1 MSQRRSRFL
10 AAAFLLVPALTVR
23 AADTCLVKA
32 TFGGKA
38 VTLKNCAVAVYDE
51 KGVTIFFNENPISA
65 EEATAFSW
73 NSYPK
78 DKDANNKPRT
88 MLTVGIC
95 PGGAT
100 GVPSPTAAKSVEMS
114 FSHASDPM
122 ASRQWLFDPAKDKE
136 LKIEKL
142 SGNLKSGGRLAGK
155 LTGAK
160 KSDQQTEKPTTD
172 TWDIVFDV
180 AIPAKAA
187 AAGPGC
193 S

>member
-38 VTLKNCAVAVYDE
+38 VTLKHCAVAVYDE
-51 KGVTIFFNENPISA
+51 KGATLFFNENPISA
-65 EEATAFSW
+65 EEAAAFQM

-78 DKDANNKPRT
+78 DRDASNKKRT
-88 MLTVGIC
+88 MMTVGFC

-100 GVPSPTAAKSVEMS
+100 GVPSPGAAKSVEIS
-114 FSHASDPM
+114 FGSPDPM
-122 ASRQWLFDPAKDKE
+122 LSRQWLFDPAADKD
-136 LKIEKL
+136 LKIQKL
-142 SGNLKSGGRLAGK
+142 SGNLKPGGRLAGK

-160 KSDQQTEKPTTD
+160 KSDDEANKQID

-180 AIPAKAA
+180 AIPAKTA